1 MKSKSTKKNQELR
14 ELFLKVFVTSLIK
27 NYKTSSQLLT
37 PLKEELELA
46 YTTETKSPIISTEIN
61 LAEMQP
67 SMQIQPTEQIIPIP
81 QLKKETREQKNQ
93 PQKIMPAVTAK
104 SILQKPL
111 TQKSLSSQ
119 QIIQQQSIIQQTTW
133 QPAQQITYA
142 PAEKI
147 SLPKKQLPQTIQT
160 TPLKPGIEKF
170 IPSMMHQFSESP
182 IKPPPL
188 QIIPG
193 QPIPRITLGKITPLL
208 NERSISSIECP
219 GPNKNL
225 LVFKGG
231 TIEATPII
239 LTQNEID
246 EIMEEIS
253 AITRIP
259 IVQGVFKAAITN
271 LIFTAVISEFVGTRF
286 LIEKRRPVQVP
297 RYPQRKR

>member
-1 MKSKSTKKNQELR
+1 MRSKSTKKNLELR
-14 ELFLKVFVTSLIK
+14 ELFLKAFVASLIK
-27 NYKTSSQLLT
+27 NYKTPSQLLT
-37 PLKEELELA
+37 PLKEKLELT
-46 YTTETKSPIISTEIN
+46 YTTETKSPAISVGIN

-67 SMQIQPTEQIIPIP
+67 STKIQPTEPIMP
-81 QLKKETREQKNQ
+81 MFQLEKETQKQEN
-93 PQKIMPAVTAK
+93 PLMKIMPAVTVK
-104 SILQKPL
+104 PVLQRPL
-111 TQKSLSSQ
+111 TQESLSSQ
-119 QIIQQQSIIQQTTW
+119 QIIQQQPTIQPATW
-133 QPAQQITYA
+133 QPAQQIIPA

-160 TPLKPGIEKF
+160 APLRPSLEKF
-170 IPSMMHQFSESP
+170 IPSMMHQFPESP
-182 IKPPPL
+182 IKTPPL
-188 QIIPG
+188 QIIQG

-225 LVFKGG
+225 LIFKGG

-239 LTQNEID
+239 LRQDEID

-271 LIFTAVISEFVGTRF
+271 LVVTAVISEFVGTRF
-286 LIEKRRPVQVP
+286 LIEKRHPVQIP
-297 RYPQRKR
+297 RFPQPKR